1 MTVIDKSKMVSLR
14 VQIDE
19 ALKAVGAANDVSL
32 KLANGKFS
40 GDSTGNFKLEIVALG
55 DDGVKTDVSA
65 ADYKRYAMLFDLK
78 PEWFGQQ
85 FMSNG
90 SMFRISGLKPS
101 RHKYPVSG
109 IRSDGRSFKFG
120 ADTVKRGMEISER
133 RTAAQA

>member
-40 GDSTGNFKLEIVALG
+40 GDSTGN
-55 DDGVKTDVSA
+55 VSA

-133 RTAAQA
+133 RIAAQA